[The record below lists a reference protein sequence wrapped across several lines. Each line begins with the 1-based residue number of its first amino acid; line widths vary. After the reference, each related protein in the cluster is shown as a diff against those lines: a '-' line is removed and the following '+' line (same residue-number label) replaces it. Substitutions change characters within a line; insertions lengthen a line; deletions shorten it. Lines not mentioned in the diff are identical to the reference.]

1 VGAMTKIPAAE
12 RPLSEAQREV
22 LDTAPLAELTDA
34 KAWLLTR
41 GQGVTPPAVATAVLD
56 ARQRALSAPAK
67 AAKAKRDKAERQAFK
82 AELRQDTD
90 RLGRCAAKVV
100 AIALEQ
106 HGRLGC
112 TAPTWSELG
121 RAMGWSW
128 WQWNRAVP
136 RLAKRG
142 WLVTGTEPR
151 SIRPGPKW
159 GKT

>member
-1 VGAMTKIPAAE
+1 MTKVPAFE
-12 RPLSEAQREV
+12 RPLTDRQREV

-34 KAWLLTR
+34 KAWLLAR
-41 GQGVTPPAVATAVLD
+41 GQAVTPPAVATAVLD

-112 TAPTWSELG
+112 TAPTWGELG
-121 RAMGWSW
+121 HAMHWSW
-128 WQWNRAVP
+128 WQRHLAIP
-136 RLAKRG
+136 KLAKQG
-142 WLVTGTEPR
+142 WLATGTAPR
-151 SIRPGPKW
+151 SIRPGPKS

>member
-1 VGAMTKIPAAE
+1 MTKISAAE
-12 RPLSEAQREV
+12 RPLSDVQREV
-22 LDTAPLAELTDA
+22 LDTAPLSELVDA
-34 KAWLLTR
+34 KAWLLAR

-56 ARQRALSAPAK
+56 ARQRALSAPTK

-90 RLGRCAAKVV
+90 RLGRCAAEVV

-112 TAPTWSELG
+112 TAPTWGELG
-121 RAMGWSW
+121 KAMGWSW
-128 WQWNRAVP
+128 WQRHLAIP

-142 WLVTGTEPR
+142 WLVTGAEPR
-151 SIRPGPKW
+151 SLRPGPKW
-159 GKT
+159 DKS

>member
-1 VGAMTKIPAAE
+1 MSKIPAAE
-12 RPLSEAQREV
+12 RSLSEAQREV

-34 KAWLLTR
+34 KAWLLAR
-41 GQGVTPPAVATAVLD
+41 GQGVSPPAIATAVLD

-67 AAKAKRDKAERQAFK
+67 AAKAKRDKAERQAFN

-90 RLGRCAAKVV
+90 RLGRCAAEIV
-100 AIALEQ
+100 AIALERDGQ
-106 HGRLGC
+106 
-112 TAPTWSELG
+112 APTWGELG

-142 WLVTGTEPR
+142 WLVTGAKPR
-151 SIRPGPKW
+151 SLRPGPKW
-159 GKT
+159 DKL

>member
-1 VGAMTKIPAAE
+1 MTKIPAAE

-34 KAWLLTR
+34 KAWLLAR
-41 GQGVTPPAVATAVLD
+41 GQAVTPPAVATAVLD

-90 RLGRCAAKVV
+90 RLGRCAAEVV
-100 AIALEQ
+100 AAALEQ
-106 HGRLGC
+106 DGQ
-112 TAPTWSELG
+112 APTWCELG

-128 WQWNRAVP
+128 WQWNRTIP
-136 RLAKRG
+136 KLAKQG
-142 WLVTGTEPR
+142 WLVSGTEPR

-159 GKT
+159 DKL

>member
-1 VGAMTKIPAAE
+1 MTKIPAAE
-12 RPLSEAQREV
+12 RPLSDAQREV
-22 LDTAPLAELTDA
+22 LDTAPLDELVDA
-34 KAWLLTR
+34 KAWLLAR

-90 RLGRCAAKVV
+90 RLGRCAAEVV
-100 AIALEQ
+100 AIALKRDDQ
-106 HGRLGC
+106 
-112 TAPTWSELG
+112 APTWAELG

-142 WLVTGTEPR
+142 WLVTGAEPR
-151 SIRPGPKW
+151 SLRPGPKW
-159 GKT
+159 DKL